1 VLGRPGDPVIVLD
14 AIGKRFAGQPAP
26 ALDGVSLEIRAGES
40 VAFVGESGSGKTTL
54 GRILLRLVEPSA
66 GRYLFEG
73 RDVFALEGADLTAW
87 RRSVQAVF
95 QNPLLSLNP
104 RLRVERLVT
113 EAVEAVE
120 GLPRRQRPARAAELL
135 DLVGLPPELAGRYP
149 HQLSGGQRQRVAIA
163 RAVSIRPRF
172 LVLDE
177 PVSAL
182 DVSIRGQILNLLN
195 DLRRRFGMTLA
206 YITHDLATMRHVC
219 ERAYVLYRGQ
229 VMEEL
234 DAARLCSAPDH
245 PYTRL
250 LLGSVLSV
258 GRHARLPGAEWSRD
272 AGGATACAFAP
283 RCREAVSVCERE
295 RPGLAVLHG
304 PWRSRCHF
312 AGRHDDPAGPA
323 AAGHADPK
331 GATPP

>member
-1 VLGRPGDPVIVLD
+1 VIVLES
-14 AIGKRFAGQPAP
+14 IGKRFAGQPA
-26 ALDGVSLEIRAGES
+26 LEGVSLEIRAGES

-73 RDVFALEGADLTAW
+73 QDVFALEGAGLRAW

-104 RLRVERLVT
+104 RLRVDRLVT

-120 GLPRRQRPARAAELL
+120 GLSRRELPVRAAELL
-135 DLVGLPPELAGRYP
+135 ELVGLPPDLGGRYP

-182 DVSIRGQILNLLN
+182 DVSIRGQILNLLK
-195 DLRRRFGMTLA
+195 DLRHRFGMTLA

-219 ERAYVLYRGQ
+219 ERAYVLYRGL

-250 LLGSVLSV
+250 LLGAVLSV
-258 GRHARLPGAEWSRD
+258 GRRARLPGDEWVPEA
-272 AGGATACAFAP
+272 AGASACPFAP
-283 RCREAVSVCERE
+283 RCPEADAVCGRE
-295 RPGLAVLHG
+295 RPALASLAG
-304 PWRSRCHF
+304 PAGTWRSRCHF
-312 AGRHDDPAGPA
+312 AGRHGEPAASRPAGRP
-323 AAGHADPK
+323 GPE
-331 GATPP
+331 GATLP